1 MSVIRI
7 NTHIGKQCGTVAAIF
22 TGGPGDIR
30 KDSVVFSIYGPF
42 SLSPSPE
49 PDHALAGIDYC
60 DIASSQIIPSRQCLN
75 KKISMAGNAHTTRV
89 LYRMQAGK
97 DFEWRVYA
105 NALDSLGA
113 RRLALKLKSLGI
125 EALVCP
131 SDEFEEKGLP
141 TTYRAQEYF

>member
-1 MSVIRI
+1 
-7 NTHIGKQCGTVAAIF
+7 
-22 TGGPGDIR
+22 
-30 KDSVVFSIYGPF
+30 
-42 SLSPSPE
+42 
-49 PDHALAGIDYC
+49 
-60 DIASSQIIPSRQCLN
+60 
-75 KKISMAGNAHTTRV
+75 MAGNADTTRV

-97 DFEWRVYA
+97 DFEWRICA

-141 TTYRAQEYF
+141 ATYRAQEYF